1 MKCVTDF
8 LAMRLRLNE
17 IINKM
22 KNFTLVIAFLLIA
35 FASQAQTK
43 TGKIIGTVIDGNSK
57 TIESSTITLLRAKD
71 SSVAKMSAAD
81 KNGHFEFE
89 SIAEG
94 RYLVSVSAVGHQ
106 KGFSET
112 FEITA
117 EKNSIDLKTI
127 ELVPQTKNLSGVTVT
142 SRKPLIEQKID
153 RTIVNV
159 DAAVSNVGASALE
172 VLEKSPGIT
181 VDKDGGISL
190 KGKQGVQIYIDG
202 RPSYLS
208 GQELVSLLKNMN
220 ANQLDQI
227 EIMTN
232 PPAKYD
238 AAGNSGIINIKT
250 KKNKQVG
257 FNGST
262 TVGYS
267 QGKYWRTNES
277 LNMNYRNGKLNAF
290 MNYSFNK
297 RYEFQELSI
306 HRTYLNADKT
316 IDALFDQVA
325 FMPRNSSSNNLKF
338 GLDYFVDKKTT
349 VGFVASGF
357 INPEHQLNYNTSY
370 LKNSINTI
378 DSIVYSTSDTK
389 DKWKNGSLNLNFR
402 HQFDSAG
409 RELTADL
416 DYSGYLS
423 TNDQLFTNASFNPN
437 GTKRGQ
443 TDLLGD
449 LPVDINIYSAK
460 VDYTH
465 PLKKGAKLEAGI
477 KSSYVNTDNAANYY
491 NLIGAG
497 WQTDYDKTNR
507 FRYKENINAAYL
519 NFSKQYKKLGV
530 QAGLRFENTNYKG
543 HQLGNVQ
550 KPDSAFNNNYNSL
563 FPTVFLSYAASKNH
577 QFGFN
582 IGRRIDRPAYQDLNP
597 FLFYLDNYTYE
608 SGNPFLKPQYS
619 TNIEISHTYKG
630 FLNTTLNYSRTKN
643 YFTETFEQS
652 HDTTGADKGFA
663 TIVRNG
669 NIGIRHNAGISVSAQ
684 INVTKWWSSNL
695 YGNYNYNVFKGELY
709 GEKINIDASNVL
721 FNVSNQFKFNK
732 GWSAELSGFY
742 RTKGVEGQI
751 VIESMGQMSAGVS
764 KQVMKGKGSVRLNV
778 RDIFYTN
785 WAKGHINFQR
795 TEASF
800 ENKRDSRV
808 AGISFTYRFGK
819 PIKGPQ
825 NNQKKGGADDE
836 QNRVKVGGGN

>member
-1 MKCVTDF
+1 MK
-8 LAMRLRLNE
+8 
-17 IINKM
+17 KS
-22 KNFTLVIAFLLIA
+22 FTLIIAFLLMVSSA
-35 FASQAQTK
+35 VQSQTTAGTIK
-43 TGKIIGTVIDGNSK
+43 GTVVDGNSK
-57 TIESSTITLLRAKD
+57 IIESSTITLLRAKD

-81 KNGHFEFE
+81 KEGHFEFE
-89 SIAEG
+89 NITG
-94 RYLVSVSAVGHQ
+94 GKYLVSVSAVGHQ
-106 KGFSET
+106 KGYSEI
-112 FEITA
+112 FEITPD
-117 EKNSIDLKTI
+117 KNTIDLKTI
-127 ELVPQTKNLSGVTVT
+127 ELIPQAKNLSGVTVT

-159 DAAVSNVGASALE
+159 DAAVSNVGSSALE

-181 VDKDGGISL
+181 VDKDGNISL

-202 RPSYLS
+202 RPAYLS
-208 GQELVSLLKNMN
+208 GQELVNLLKNMN

-250 KKNKQVG
+250 KKNKQIG

-267 QGKYWRTNES
+267 QGKYWKTNES
-277 LNMNYRNGKLNAF
+277 LNMNYRNGKVNAF

-297 RYEFQELSI
+297 RYDFQELSI
-306 HRTYLNADKT
+306 HRTYLHPDKT

-325 FMPRNSSSNNLKF
+325 LLPRSYSSNNLKF

-349 VGFVASGF
+349 IGFVASGF

-370 LKNSINTI
+370 LKDSANAI

-389 DKWKNGSLNLNFR
+389 EKWKNGSLNLNFR
-402 HQFDSAG
+402 HQFDSTG
-409 RELTADL
+409 REITADL

-423 TNDQLFTNASFNPN
+423 TNRQLFTNASYNAN
-437 GTKRGQ
+437 GTKKGQ

-460 VDYTH
+460 IDYTH
-465 PLKKGAKLEAGI
+465 PLKKEAKFEAGI
-477 KSSYVNTDNAANYY
+477 KSSYVNTDNAANYF
-491 NLIGAG
+491 NLTGTG
-497 WQTDYDKTNR
+497 WQTDYKKTNR
-507 FRYKENINAAYL
+507 FQYKENINAAYL
-519 NFSKQYKKLGV
+519 NFSKQYKKIGV

-543 HQLGNVQ
+543 NQLGNAQ
-550 KPDSAFNNNYNSL
+550 KPDSAFSNNYSNL
-563 FPTVFLSYAASKNH
+563 FPTIFLSYTASKKH
-577 QFGFN
+577 QLGFN

-597 FLFYLDNYTYE
+597 FLFFLDNYTYE
-608 SGNPFLKPQYS
+608 SGNPFLKPQYT
-619 TNIEISHTYKG
+619 TNVEISDTYNG
-630 FLNTTLNYSRTKN
+630 FLSTTLNYSRTKN
-643 YFTETFEQS
+643 FFTETFEQVD
-652 HDTTGADKGFA
+652 HA

-669 NIGIRHNAGISVSAQ
+669 NIGSRQNAGISVSAQ
-684 INVTKWWSSNL
+684 INIKKWWAASL
-695 YGNYNYNVFKGELY
+695 YGNYNYNSFKGELY
-709 GEKINIDASNVL
+709 GEFIHVNASNVL
-721 FNVSNQFKFNK
+721 FNINNQFKFNK

-742 RTKGVEGQI
+742 RTKGIEGQI
-751 VIESMGQMSAGVS
+751 VIKPLGQMSAGIS
-764 KQVMKGKGSVRLNV
+764 KQVIKGKGSVRLNV

-785 WAKGHINFQR
+785 WVQGQINFQS

-800 ENKRDSRV
+800 KNKRDSRV

-825 NNQKKGGADDE
+825 NNRKKGGADDE
-836 QNRVKVGGGN
+836 QSRVKTGDNN